1 MAAPNIQNSGIPLK
15 GNPNIMLVSVVASLS
30 AASAATATNQNLT
43 APGVLPGDVVLSVG
57 KKTVQAGL
65 SFESNVPVT
74 VADTVP
80 VTVINPTA
88 GSITPTAGDTY
99 SLVIARFAQSATA
112 YEGFN

>member
-1 MAAPNIQNSGIPLK
+1 MAAPNIQNTGIPLK

-43 APGVLPGDVVLSVG
+43 VQGALPGDIVLEVS

-65 SFESNVPVT
+65 SLGANVPVT

-80 VTVINPTA
+80 ITVINPTA

-99 SLVIARFAQSATA
+99 YLVIARFAQSATA